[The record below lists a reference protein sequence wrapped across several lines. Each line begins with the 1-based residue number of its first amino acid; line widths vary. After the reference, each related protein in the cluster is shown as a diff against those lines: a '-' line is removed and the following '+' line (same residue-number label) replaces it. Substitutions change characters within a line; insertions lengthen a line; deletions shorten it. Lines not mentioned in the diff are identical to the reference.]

1 MTAASSAQRCLM
13 PTGVSGLDEVLGGG
27 LPKGHVYLVEGEPGT
42 GKTTLGLQFLLAGH
56 AAHEKRLYITLS
68 QTRDELVQ
76 IAVSHDMDLSGV
88 HVAELSASSLS
99 EDAARRQTVLQ
110 TADVE
115 LESLVRA
122 VESLVETHQPDRLVF
137 DSLTEVQL
145 LSNTSLRYRREFIG
159 LKEMLANR
167 GITTLTIGTTE
178 GAAPQRATHALAH
191 GVILLSWRLPK
202 YGASYRRL
210 AVTKVRGH
218 AFVEGYHDFAIVHG
232 GLEVY
237 PRLRPSSQ
245 EHDRVPPVLTSGVA
259 ELDSLL
265 ADGLEGGTTC
275 LIAGHA
281 GTGKSTLA
289 TTYAH
294 AAARAGR
301 KSALFLFEERPSI
314 FVNRARSLSMPLD
327 APEMAGLI
335 DVQRVDPG
343 EVSLGRLFQQIAR
356 AADDGADLIVID
368 SLTGL
373 QATVPEDIEL
383 VPQLHALLNHL
394 GRRKVLCMITF
405 NMSGL
410 LGEQPLKEVDMSL
423 MADTILLL
431 RQYEGG
437 SAIRRTLS
445 LIKRRYGAHDSY
457 IRAFAISEDGITV
470 DRVPEGVHPRQQTQL
485 GSTRA

>member
-1 MTAASSAQRCLM
+1 MTETTAGRRLV
-13 PTGVSGLDEVLGGG
+13 PTGVQGLDDVLNGG
-27 LPKGHVYLVEGEPGT
+27 LPKGHVYLLEGAPGT
-42 GKTTLGLQFLLAGH
+42 GKTTLGLQFLISGRDAG
-56 AAHEKRLYITLS
+56 ERLLYVTLS
-68 QTRDELVQ
+68 QSRQELLD
-76 IAVSHDMDLSGV
+76 IAASHGMNLDGIDV
-88 HVAELSASSLS
+88 VELSATRLA
-99 EDAARRQTVLQ
+99 ENTARRQTVLQ

-122 VESLVETHQPDRLVF
+122 VETLVEEYRPDRLVF

-145 LSNTSLRYRREFIG
+145 LSNTSLRYRREFLG
-159 LKEMLANR
+159 LKEMLADR
-167 GITTLTIGTTE
+167 GITTLTIGTTDDD
-178 GAAPQRATHALAH
+178 APQRATHALAH

-202 YGASYRRL
+202 YGATYRRL
-210 AVTKVRGH
+210 AVTKIRGH
-218 AFVEGYHDFAIVHG
+218 AFVEGHHDFAIITG
-232 GLEVY
+232 GIEVY
-237 PRLRPSSQ
+237 PRLRPSSV
-245 EHDRVPPVLTSGVA
+245 ECDRTPPVLTSGVA

-265 ADGLEGGTTC
+265 ADGMEGGTTC

-294 AAARAGR
+294 AAARQGR
-301 KSALFLFEERPSI
+301 KSALFLFEERPAI
-314 FVNRARSLSMPLD
+314 FVDRARSLSMPLD
-327 APEMAGLI
+327 DPAMAGLI
-335 DVQRVDPG
+335 DVRRVDPG
-343 EVSLGRLFQQIAR
+343 EISLGRLFQQMAQ
-356 AADDGADLIVID
+356 AADDGADMIVID

-373 QATVPEDIEL
+373 QATVPEEVEL
-383 VPQLHALLNHL
+383 IPQIHALLNHL
-394 GRRKVLCMITF
+394 GRRKVLCLITV

-457 IRAFAISEDGITV
+457 IRAFSISSAGISV
-470 DRVPEGVHPRQQTQL
+470 ERVPEGVHPRLQTQL
-485 GSTRA
+485 GEQRP